1 MWTSTPRSAATSRA
15 LTRFTGPAITGARSP
30 ASTARAS
37 SSGSA
42 SAIAPVRVTS
52 RRSRGSGSSWTL
64 KRPSRS
70 ASATKGLSSATAA
83 GSPSGMFTA
92 LDEPAVAERHELPGD
107 VHRDVHLR
115 LAGVGAEVRRDDDTR
130 VLDEPPEGFA
140 GGRLFAPDVD
150 RDAGDVLGLE
160 RREEIGLVDDPA
172 ARAVH

>member
-1 MWTSTPRSAATSRA
+1 MIRRPPRST
-15 LTRFTGPAITGARSP
+15 LFPYTTLFRS
-30 ASTARAS
+30 
-37 SSGSA
+37 
-42 SAIAPVRVTS
+42 
-52 RRSRGSGSSWTL
+52 
-64 KRPSRS
+64 
-70 ASATKGLSSATAA
+70 
-83 GSPSGMFTA
+83 
-92 LDEPAVAERHELPGD
+92 

-172 ARAVH
+172 PRAVHESHPALHPGELARRHP